1 MISTFSGEPVAISE
15 LLRPLASANSA
26 TKTATTSA
34 IVPTVISVLMRL
46 TTRLRRLY
54 FRGIAIKL
62 FLRLG
67 GPGCLARNEEVE
79 TRLLLSGRR
88 APEKSPPKDAKVKL
102 LYASRQRSLS

>member
-54 FRGIAIKL
+54 FGGTPINL

-67 GPGCLARNEEVE
+67 ELGRLSPKRVVE
-79 TRLLLSGRR
+79 IRGRR
-88 APEKSPPKDAKVKL
+88 FARSRPVKKPRQDAKVK
-102 LYASRQRSLS
+102 